1 MGKPKKLQRHLN
13 YKKIVTLFYLPYIK
27 KMSSLTKKE
36 KFNKLPNDLNIKLIK
51 GTKNFILYM
60 KDYINNGENLNKNQF
75 FECYLIL
82 DMQIIVS
89 SDVEMNKYKLLGT
102 ELKKIVDA
110 SKHLDIPHFS
120 GLFKQ
125 LKEEGK
131 LKSDNTDDE
140 LLKYIKL
147 NKTKLSYMM
156 IKEFKDSLT
165 DLKTILSH
173 RKNRDNQR
181 ARNRTNKRS
190 NKKQLKE

>member
-60 KDYINNGENLNKNQF
+60 KDYINNGENLNKKQF

-89 SDVEMNKYKLLGT
+89 SDVEMKEYTLLGT
-102 ELKKIVDA
+102 KSKKI
-110 SKHLDIPHFS
+110 
-120 GLFKQ
+120 
-125 LKEEGK
+125 
-131 LKSDNTDDE
+131 
-140 LLKYIKL
+140 
-147 NKTKLSYMM
+147 
-156 IKEFKDSLT
+156 
-165 DLKTILSH
+165 
-173 RKNRDNQR
+173 
-181 ARNRTNKRS
+181 
-190 NKKQLKE
+190 